1 MTELFLLKT
10 PPKLFPPFLPSSS
23 SETKSWEV
31 VGLSGKDGG
40 LEVGFCGGKERRS
53 TKSMDLEFVV
63 LLLKNFIFGYPFMFF
78 LGEEEEEV
86 DIYVKT
92 MEDMCNGVSVMKAK
106 DGWGREMWMR
116 VVAIEG

>member
-1 MTELFLLKT
+1 MEGRRGDLQNPWILNLWFY
-10 PPKLFPPFLPSSS
+10 SSRTS
-23 SETKSWEV
+23 SLDTHSCV
-31 VGLSGKDGG
+31 
-40 LEVGFCGGKERRS
+40 
-53 TKSMDLEFVV
+53 
-63 LLLKNFIFGYPFMFF
+63 F